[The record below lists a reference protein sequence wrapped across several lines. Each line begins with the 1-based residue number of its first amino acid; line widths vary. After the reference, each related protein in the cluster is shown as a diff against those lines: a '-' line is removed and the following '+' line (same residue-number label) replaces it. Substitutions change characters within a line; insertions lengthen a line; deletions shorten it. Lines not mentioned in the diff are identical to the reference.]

1 MNGEGKAD
9 RSRQGGDGSA
19 HLGTPSDNDL
29 AFSPDSSEH
38 KLEDRVIEV
47 NSLSPHDVSTD
58 RSTFLHESALGNVHV
73 GTQVKVSAEARD
85 PHLAPDTTAPI
96 QPDRR
101 EPSVDSQNR
110 GNEQDERFGSDVSEF
125 GRFGS
130 PGKESLSALQHNEDD
145 SSSTLGGQ
153 QPTEGLAV
161 DSPSNKFGERE
172 DLEPENPE
180 LPLAGTSDENSSYTS
195 VRTSSSTDGSLHTT
209 DNRVETKP
217 AEHPRLATSD
227 SAGTEDSA
235 IALNVSASFPHAA
248 HAEILSIT
256 ISGVPAGATLSA
268 GTDNGGGTWTL
279 APRDLA
285 GLTIMPPA
293 DSDQDFTLT
302 VTATATGEARG
313 DTRSTTATVDVSVAA
328 DADAPTL
335 AVNDGSGT
343 EDTAIALDITSALTD
358 TDGSETLSITISGVP
373 AGATLSAGTDNGG
386 GIWTLAP
393 TDLAGLTVTPPADSD
408 ADFTLTVTATST
420 ETANGD
426 TAQTVGTIDVSV
438 AAGADA
444 PTLTVNDGSGTE
456 DTAIALD
463 ITSALTDTDGSETL
477 SLTISGVPAG
487 ATLSAGTDNGGGTWT
502 LAPTDLAGLTIT
514 PPADSDADFTL
525 TVTATSTETANG
537 DTAQTVG
544 TIDVSVAAGA
554 DAPTLTVNDGSG
566 TEDTAI
572 ALDITSALTDTDG
585 SETLSITISGV
596 PAGAALSAGTDN
608 GGGTWTLAPSD
619 LAGLTITPP
628 ADSDADF
635 TLTVTATSTETANGD
650 TAQTVG
656 TIDVSVAADADTPT
670 LVVNDGSGTEDTAI
684 ALDIT
689 SALTDTD
696 GSETLAITISGVP
709 AGATLSA
716 GTDTGGG
723 TWTLTPADLAGLTIT
738 PPSGSAD
745 DFTLTVTAIST
756 EAANGDTAQ
765 TAGTI
770 DVTVASAGND
780 SLAGGGGNDTL
791 DGGSGNDT
799 VSGGDGNDVLDG
811 GDGADILDGGAGDD
825 LLNYS
830 TDWTWPGY
838 NAVDAGN
845 GPGKPGSGTTA
856 SLLNKSSNH
865 DLFDGGDGVD
875 TLVGS
880 DNAEAL
886 FLDDQISPQGGT
898 ARIANIEVIDMAG
911 GDDVVDLTSGTKTYG
926 DVTILGGAGNDV
938 VWSSLGNDSLSGGT
952 GNDTL
957 RGGWGNDHLT
967 GDDGNDRLYG
977 GADDDTLEG
986 GAGAD
991 VLDGGSGTDEASYA
1005 GSDAGVTVNLA
1016 TGTGV
1021 GGDAQGDT
1029 LTGIENVTGSSYDN
1043 SLTGNSGDNILVG
1056 GSGDD
1061 TLDGGSGN
1069 DTLYGG
1075 DGSDTLTGGA
1085 GNDVAHGQVGNDL
1098 FLFSEGDGD
1107 DTIYGGDAG
1116 GWTDVVD
1123 LSGVDVGSLAPG
1135 WLTLTSGTVEETGA
1149 DHMALSED
1157 AAGMIT
1163 LNDGSVMT
1171 FEGIERVEW

>member
-9 RSRQGGDGSA
+9 RSTQGGDGSA

-29 AFSPDSSEH
+29 AFSQVSSED
-38 KLEDRVIEV
+38 KLEDRVIEG
-47 NSLSPHDVSTD
+47 NSLSPRDLSADKPTV
-58 RSTFLHESALGNVHV
+58 LHESALGNVHV
-73 GTQVKVSAEARD
+73 GTQVKVSAEEPD
-85 PHLAPDTTAPI
+85 PPLVPETTAPT

-145 SSSTLGGQ
+145 SSSTRGGQ

-172 DLEPENPE
+172 DLEPDNPE

-195 VRTSSSTDGSLHTT
+195 VRTSSSTDGSLRITEH
-209 DNRVETKP
+209 RVEAKP

-235 IALNVSASFPHAA
+235 IALNVSASFPEAA
-248 HAEILSIT
+248 RSEILSIT

-328 DADAPTL
+328 GADAPTL
-335 AVNDGSGT
+335 AINDGSGT

-358 TDGSETLSITISGVP
+358 TDGSETLSIVVSGVP

-408 ADFTLTVTATST
+408 ADFSLTVAATST

-438 AAGADA
+438 AAAADA

-477 SLTISGVPAG
+477 SV
-487 ATLSAGTDNGGGTWT
+487 
-502 LAPTDLAGLTIT
+502 
-514 PPADSDADFTL
+514 
-525 TVTATSTETANG
+525 
-537 DTAQTVG
+537 
-544 TIDVSVAAGA
+544 
-554 DAPTLTVNDGSG
+554 
-566 TEDTAI
+566 
-572 ALDITSALTDTDG
+572 
-585 SETLSITISGV
+585 TISGV

-628 ADSDADF
+628 
-635 TLTVTATSTETANGD
+635 
-650 TAQTVG
+650 
-656 TIDVSVAADADTPT
+656 
-670 LVVNDGSGTEDTAI
+670 
-684 ALDIT
+684 
-689 SALTDTD
+689 
-696 GSETLAITISGVP
+696 
-709 AGATLSA
+709 
-716 GTDTGGG
+716 
-723 TWTLTPADLAGLTIT
+723 
-738 PPSGSAD
+738 SGSAD
-745 DFTLTVTAIST
+745 DFTLTVTATST

-856 SLLNKSSNH
+856 SLRNRSSNH

-938 VWSSLGNDSLSGGT
+938 VWSSLGDDSLSGGT

-957 RGGWGNDHLT
+957 RGGWGNDRLT

-1016 TGTGV
+1016 TGTGI
-1021 GGDAQGDT
+1021 GGHAQGDT
-1029 LTGIENVTGSSYDN
+1029 FTSIENVTGSSDN
-1043 SLTGNSGDNILVG
+1043 DSLTGNG
-1056 GSGDD
+1056 GNNVLDGGVGDD

-1085 GNDVAHGQVGNDL
+1085 GNDVAYGQAGNDL

>member
-38 KLEDRVIEV
+38 KLEDRVVEV

-235 IALNVSASFPHAA
+235 IALNVSATLPHAA

-285 GLTIMPPA
+285 GLTIMPPT

-328 DADAPTL
+328 GADAPTL
-335 AVNDGSGT
+335 AINDGSGTEDTAIALDITSALTDTDGSETLSIVVSGVPAGATLSAGTDNGGGIWTLAPTDLAGLTVTPPADSDADITLTITATSTETANGDTAQTVGTIDVSVAAAADAPTLTVNDGSGT

-386 GIWTLAP
+386 GSWTLAP
-393 TDLAGLTVTPPADSD
+393 T
-408 ADFTLTVTATST
+408 
-420 ETANGD
+420 
-426 TAQTVGTIDVSV
+426 
-438 AAGADA
+438 
-444 PTLTVNDGSGTE
+444 
-456 DTAIALD
+456 
-463 ITSALTDTDGSETL
+463 
-477 SLTISGVPAG
+477 
-487 ATLSAGTDNGGGTWT
+487 
-502 LAPTDLAGLTIT
+502 
-514 PPADSDADFTL
+514 
-525 TVTATSTETANG
+525 
-537 DTAQTVG
+537 
-544 TIDVSVAAGA
+544 
-554 DAPTLTVNDGSG
+554 
-566 TEDTAI
+566 
-572 ALDITSALTDTDG
+572 
-585 SETLSITISGV
+585 
-596 PAGAALSAGTDN
+596 
-608 GGGTWTLAPSD
+608 
-619 LAGLTITPP
+619 
-628 ADSDADF
+628 
-635 TLTVTATSTETANGD
+635 
-650 TAQTVG
+650 
-656 TIDVSVAADADTPT
+656 
-670 LVVNDGSGTEDTAI
+670 
-684 ALDIT
+684 
-689 SALTDTD
+689 
-696 GSETLAITISGVP
+696 
-709 AGATLSA
+709 
-716 GTDTGGG
+716 
-723 TWTLTPADLAGLTIT
+723 DLAGLTIT

-938 VWSSLGNDSLSGGT
+938 VWSSLGDDSLSGGT

-957 RGGWGNDHLT
+957 RGGWGNDRLT

-1029 LTGIENVTGSSYDN
+1029 LTGIENVTGSSYDD

-1085 GNDVAHGQVGNDL
+1085 GNDVAYGQAGNDL